1 VISLRPILR
10 AVLVLVGVIV
20 SGTVGYLFLG
30 FSLMGA
36 LYQTVT
42 TVSTVGF
49 REVEEFGTAE
59 QVFTMVLI
67 ACGVGAVLYNLGVVF
82 EAVTE
87 GHLKDH
93 LRRRRMDR
101 EIDRMSG
108 HVVVCGFGR
117 VGRAAYEHLRQTDG
131 DVVVVDRDAE
141 QFAQLPE
148 GAPHVIGD
156 VTDDA
161 VLRAAGVDRAR
172 SVIVALDSDADTVY
186 ATLSARALAPD
197 LVVVSRVSS
206 ADARRK
212 VELAGATR
220 VVNPQGIGG
229 RRMAVYALQP
239 EVSEFLD
246 VVVHDEGLD
255 FQLRE
260 VHIGDAS
267 GLRDRTV
274 GEVDLPGTTG
284 ALLLALR
291 HAPGEPFR
299 PSPRADERLPAGAV
313 LIVLG
318 TAAELQAVADLA
330 ARGPGDG
337 RLGGDVRHRPDRD
350 ESGGASDSLIP

>member
-1 VISLRPILR
+1 MTSLRSIRR
-10 AVLVLVGVIV
+10 AVLVLAGVIV
-20 SGTVGYLFLG
+20 FGTVGYLLLG

-49 REVEEFGTAE
+49 REVEEFGPAE

-87 GHLKDH
+87 GHLKDQ

-108 HVVVCGFGR
+108 HVVVFGFGR

-131 DVVVVDRDAE
+131 DVVVVDRDRE
-141 QFAQLPE
+141 QFAHLPE
-148 GAPHVIGD
+148 GSPHVIGD
-156 VTDDA
+156 VTDDD

-186 ATLSARALAPD
+186 ATLSARALGPD
-197 LVVVSRVSS
+197 LVVVSRASS
-206 ADARRK
+206 PDARRK
-212 VELAGATR
+212 IELAGASR

-260 VHIGDAS
+260 VHVEDS
-267 GLRDRTV
+267 SPLRDRTV
-274 GEVDLPGTTG
+274 GQVDLPGTTG

-291 HAPGEPFR
+291 QAPGEPFR
-299 PSPRADERLPAGAV
+299 PSPGADEPLPAGAV

-318 TAAELQAVADLA
+318 TSAELDAVGELV
-330 ARGPGDG
+330 RGGPGEG
-337 RLGGDVRHRPDRD
+337 RRHAGVRHRPEGD
-350 ESGGASDSLIP
+350 ESNGAGDSLIP